1 MATLICIWD
10 APGSKLATWPTAT
23 FALYTDTHCVT
34 ALHSYT
40 TLYSAIHYTAIQ
52 LYSAIHSTTSTT
64 PLWPLTGAAD
74 TCGAHEIVD
83 TMLFDQLRLELA
95 HRKVPAPSPAGRV
108 EFVKCKLSY
117 LMSQPQLVRRI
128 QPTTRL
134 TRSSPTH
141 KRPILGDNL
150 GRHTTLT
157 PTTM

>member
-64 PLWPLTGAAD
+64 PLCRSPRAARRCRPRVQRARRGGCAPNAVCA
-74 TCGAHEIVD
+74 CGA
-83 TMLFDQLRLELA
+83 
-95 HRKVPAPSPAGRV
+95 RV
-108 EFVKCKLSY
+108 C
-117 LMSQPQLVRRI
+117 PPI
-128 QPTTRL
+128 QSATA
-134 TRSSPTH
+134 
-141 KRPILGDNL
+141 L
-150 GRHTTLT
+150 GRSGARHISRVHKSEESRRRLMYGGDENSDIREHVRSASSMAGTFVRGS
-157 PTTM
+157 M